1 MSLFQLFVSSFLQKI
16 FFSNKKKGASS
27 VALFFQEKIDFL
39 LSRLSTSIWGLNSVP
54 KLRSYSIFY
63 FLFSVLFFSQFTFA
77 QEQKKPKIGLV
88 LSGGGAKGFAHIGV
102 LKVLEEAGVKVDYIG
117 GTSMGAVVGGL
128 YASGYNAAQI
138 DSIFQ
143 ATDFNELINDFIPR
157 SSKNFYE
164 RRNDESYALA
174 LPFNKFK
181 IGIPEALSKG
191 MYNYNL
197 LSRITRNVRHIK
209 DFNKLP
215 TPFLCIGT
223 NIETGK
229 EVLLNKGNLAQAM
242 IASSAFPSLF
252 SPVEI
257 DGEILVDGGVVN
269 NYPIEEVRKLG
280 ADFIIGV
287 DVQHDLLDRNQLKD
301 ATKILIQITNLHSIE
316 RMKKN
321 VDNTDIYIRPD
332 ITQYSVISFD
342 KGKDIIT
349 KGEEATFAVFEQL
362 KKLVDESNPYK
373 KPELKLISDSLY
385 IKNINSTRLDNYTKE
400 YVYGKLRFKPKSKIS
415 YNDFLK
421 GINNIN
427 ATQNFSAISYS
438 FDPNEDG
445 VDLNLNLKENSTKT
459 YLKFGLH
466 YDNLFKSGVL
476 VNLTRKK
483 ALLKND
489 VASLDVILGDNIRYN
504 LDYYIE
510 NGFNLSFGFKSHYN
524 QFNRNIGKDISP
536 TTVTNQDINSINVD
550 FTDLTN
556 QVYFQSLFVQKFLIG
571 GGVELKF
578 LKIKSETLANVDP
591 IIDRSNYF
599 SVFGYMKFD
608 SFDNKYFPK
617 KGWYFTGDI
626 QSFLLSSNYT
636 GNFKPLSIAKGDFGV
651 AATLFKNTTIKLQ
664 TDAGFSFGQQSVP
677 FFNFIL
683 GGYGYNAL
691 NSFKYLYGYDYLS
704 LVANSYIKSTGTL
717 DYEFFKKN
725 HVNFSANF
733 ANIGDRIFESV
744 DWISIP
750 KYSGYAVGYG
760 LETVV
765 GPIEIKYSW
774 SPEQPKGFTWFS
786 IGFLF

>member
-1 MSLFQLFVSSFLQKI
+1 M
-16 FFSNKKKGASS
+16 FS
-27 VALFFQEKIDFL
+27 
-39 LSRLSTSIWGLNSVP
+39 
-54 KLRSYSIFY
+54 
-63 FLFSVLFFSQFTFA
+63 
-77 QEQKKPKIGLV
+77 QEQKRPKIGLV

-102 LKVLEEAGVKVDYIG
+102 LKVLEEAGVKIDYIG
-117 GTSMGAVVGGL
+117 GTSMGAVIGGL
-128 YASGYNAAQI
+128 YASGYNATQI

-143 ATDFNELINDFIPR
+143 ATNFNELINDFIPR

-164 RRNDESYALA
+164 RRNDELYALV
-174 LPFNKFK
+174 LPFNKMK

-215 TPFLCIGT
+215 IPFLCIGT
-223 NIETGK
+223 NIETGE

-257 DGEILVDGGVVN
+257 DGKILVDGGVVN

-280 ADFIIGV
+280 ADIIIGV
-287 DVQHDLLDRNQLKD
+287 DVQNDLLDRTQLKD
-301 ATKILIQITNLHSIE
+301 ATKILVQITNLQSIE
-316 RMKKN
+316 RMKRN
-321 VDNTDIYIRPD
+321 VTNTDIYIKPD
-332 ITQYSVISFD
+332 VTQYGVISFD
-342 KGKDIIT
+342 KGNEIIR
-349 KGEEATFAVFEQL
+349 KGEEATFAVYEQL
-362 KKLVDESNPYK
+362 KKIVDESNPYR
-373 KPELKLISDSLY
+373 KPKLELRSDSLQ
-385 IKNINSTRLDNYTKE
+385 IRAINSNELDNYTKE
-400 YVYGKLRFKPKSKIS
+400 YVIGKLRFKPGTKTC
-415 YNDFLK
+415 YDDLLK

-427 ATQNFSAISYS
+427 ATKNFSSISYS
-438 FDPNEDG
+438 LEANKED
-445 VDLNLNLKENSTKT
+445 VDLNINLKENATKT

-483 ALLKND
+483 TLFKND
-489 VASLDVILGDNIRYN
+489 IASLDIILGDNIRYN

-524 QFNRNIGKDISP
+524 QFNRNVAKEISSS
-536 TTVTNQDINSINVD
+536 TVNNPDINSLNVD
-550 FTDLTN
+550 FTDMTN
-556 QVYFQSLFVQKFLIG
+556 QAYFQSLFVQKFLIG
-571 GGVELKF
+571 GGVELKY

-591 IIDRSNYF
+591 IIDNSNYF
-599 SVFGYMKFD
+599 SVFGYMKYD

-617 KGWYFTGDI
+617 KGWYFTGDV
-626 QSFLLSSNYT
+626 QSYLLSSNYT
-636 GNFKPLSIAKGDFGV
+636 GDFKPYSIAKGDFGV
-651 AATLFKNTTIKLQ
+651 AATLFKNATVKFQ
-664 TDAGFSFGQQSVP
+664 TDAGFSFGQQSVA
-677 FFNFIL
+677 FFNFVL
-683 GGYGYNAL
+683 GGYGFNPL
-691 NSFKYLYGYDYLS
+691 NNFKYLYGYDYLS
-704 LVANSYIKSTGTL
+704 VAANSYIKSTGTV
-717 DYEFFKKN
+717 DYEFLKKN

-760 LETVV
+760 LETVI

>member
-1 MSLFQLFVSSFLQKI
+1 MSQFQLCVTSFLQHF
-16 FFSNKKKGASS
+16 FFSTKKKGASR
-27 VALFFQEKIDFL
+27 VALFYQEKIVVS
-39 LSRLSTSIWGLNSVP
+39 LSRLFTSIWGFRLSSKVLFP
-54 KLRSYSIFY
+54 TILVY
-63 FLFSVLFFSQFTFA
+63 LFSFIFLTQNTLA

-102 LKVLEEAGVKVDYIG
+102 LKVLEEAGVQIDYIG

-128 YASGYNAAQI
+128 YASGYNASQI

-143 ATDFNELINDFIPR
+143 ATNFDELLNDFIPR

-164 RRNDESYALA
+164 RRNEELYALV
-174 LPFNKFK
+174 LPFSKMK

-191 MYNYNL
+191 IYNYNL
-197 LSRITRNVRHIK
+197 LSRITRNSRHIR

-215 TPFLCIGT
+215 IPFLCIGT
-223 NIETGK
+223 NIETG
-229 EVLLNKGNLAQAM
+229 EQVVLNKGNLAQAM

-257 DGEILVDGGVVN
+257 DGKILIDGGVVN

-280 ADFIIGV
+280 ADIIIGV
-287 DVQHDLLDRNQLKD
+287 DVQDGLMDRTQLKD
-301 ATKILIQITNLHSIE
+301 ATKILVQITSLQSKD
-316 RMKKN
+316 RMKKSIS
-321 VDNTDIYIRPD
+321 NTDIYIKPD
-332 ITQYSVISFD
+332 ISQYGVVSFD
-342 KGKDIIT
+342 KGKEIIR
-349 KGEEATFAVFEQL
+349 KGEEAAFAVYEQI
-362 KKLVDESNPYK
+362 KKIADESNPYR
-373 KPELKLISDSLY
+373 KPKLELRSDS
-385 IKNINSTRLDNYTKE
+385 IQIRAINSNELDNYTKE
-400 YVYGKLRFKPKSKIS
+400 YVIGKLRFKPGAKTC
-415 YNDFLK
+415 YDDLLK

-427 ATQNFSAISYS
+427 ATKNFSAISYS
-438 FDPNEDG
+438 LEENKEEL
-445 VDLNLNLKENSTKT
+445 DLNISLKENPTKT

-483 ALLKND
+483 TLFKND
-489 VASLDVILGDNIRYN
+489 IASLDVILGDNIRYN

-524 QFNRNIGKDISP
+524 QFNRNVAKEISS
-536 TTVTNQDINSINVD
+536 TTFNNPDINSINVD
-550 FTDLTN
+550 FTDFTN
-556 QVYFQSLFVQKFLIG
+556 QAYFQSLFVQKFLIG

-591 IIDRSNYF
+591 IIDNSNYL
-599 SVFGYMKFD
+599 SLFGYMKFD

-626 QSFLLSSNYT
+626 QSYLLSSNYT
-636 GNFKPLSIAKGDFGV
+636 GDFKPYSIAKGDFGV
-651 AATLFKNTTIKLQ
+651 AATLFKNATIKLQ
-664 TDAGFSFGQQSVP
+664 TDAGFSFGQESVA

-683 GGYGYNAL
+683 GGYGYNPL
-691 NSFKYLYGYDYLS
+691 NNFKYLYGYDYLS
-704 LVANSYIKSTGTL
+704 LAANSYIKSTGTV
-717 DYEFFKKN
+717 DYEFYKKN

-733 ANIGDRIFESV
+733 ANIGDRIFETV

-760 LETVV
+760 LETVI

-774 SPEQPKGFTWFS
+774 SPEKPKGFTWFS

>member
-1 MSLFQLFVSSFLQKI
+1 MSPFQLSVSSSLQKI
-16 FFSNKKKGASS
+16 FFSNKIKGASK
-27 VALFFQEKIDFL
+27 VALFFDEKIDFW
-39 LSRLSTSIWGLNSVP
+39 LSRLSTSIWGINSVS
-54 KLRSYSIFY
+54 KQLLYSIGSSLISIF
-63 FLFSVLFFSQFTFA
+63 FFSTSTYA
-77 QEQKKPKIGLV
+77 QQQKKPKIGLV

-102 LKVLEEAGVKVDYIG
+102 LKVLEEAGIKIDYIG

-143 ATDFNELINDFIPR
+143 ATDFTKLINDFIPR

-164 RRNDESYALA
+164 RRNEELYAIV
-174 LPFNKFK
+174 LPFNKMK

-197 LSRITRNVRHIK
+197 LSRITRNVRHIN

-215 TPFLCIGT
+215 IPFLCIGT
-223 NIETGK
+223 NIENGK

-280 ADFIIGV
+280 ADIIIGV
-287 DVQHDLLDRNQLKD
+287 DVQHDLLDRTQLKD
-301 ATKILIQITNLHSIE
+301 ATKILIQITNLHSTE

-321 VDNTDIYIRPD
+321 VSNTDIYIRPD

-342 KGKDIIT
+342 KGKEIIT
-349 KGEEATFAVFEQL
+349 KGEEATFAVFEDL
-362 KKLVDESNPYK
+362 KKLVGESAPYK
-373 KPELKLISDSLY
+373 KPKLVLIPDSLR
-385 IKNINSTRLDNYTKE
+385 IKAIKVNPLEDYTKE
-400 YVYGKLRFKPKSKIS
+400 YVYGKLRFKPKSKID
-415 YNDFLK
+415 YDDFLT
-421 GINNIN
+421 GINNMN

-438 FDPNEDG
+438 FEPNKDG
-445 VDLNLNLKENSTKT
+445 VDLNLNLKENSTRT

-476 VNLTRKK
+476 LNLTRKK

-489 VASLDVILGDNIRYN
+489 IASLDIVLGDNFRYN

-510 NGFNLSFGFKSHYN
+510 NGFNLSFGFKSHYI
-524 QFNRNIGKDISP
+524 QFNRNIAAGISP
-536 TTVTNQDINSINVD
+536 TIVNNSDVNNINVD
-550 FTDLTN
+550 YSDQTN
-556 QVYFQSLFVQKFLIG
+556 QIYFQSLFVQKFLIG
-571 GGVELKF
+571 GGLELKY
-578 LKIKSETLANVDP
+578 LKIKSGTLANVDP
-591 IIDRSNYF
+591 IIDRSSYT
-599 SVFGYMKFD
+599 SLFGYLKFD

-626 QSFLLSSNYT
+626 QSFLFSSNYT
-636 GNFKPLSIAKGDFGV
+636 GDFKPFSIAKGDFGV
-651 AATLFKNTTIKLQ
+651 AATLFKNATVKIQ
-664 TDAGFSFGQQSVP
+664 TDAGFSFGQESVP

-683 GGYGYNAL
+683 GGYGYNTI
-691 NSFKYLYGYDYLS
+691 NGFKYLYGYDYMS
-704 LVANSYIKSTGTL
+704 VVANSYIKSTATL
-717 DYEFFKKN
+717 DYEFYKKN
-725 HVNFSANF
+725 HINFSANF
-733 ANIGDRIFESV
+733 ANIGNRIFESV

-760 LETVV
+760 LETVI
-765 GPIEIKYSW
+765 GPIEVKYSW

>member
-1 MSLFQLFVSSFLQKI
+1 MKKIALLFIVFISLAV
-16 FFSNKKKGASS
+16 FS
-27 VALFFQEKIDFL
+27 
-39 LSRLSTSIWGLNSVP
+39 
-54 KLRSYSIFY
+54 
-63 FLFSVLFFSQFTFA
+63 
-77 QEQKKPKIGLV
+77 QEQKRPKIGLV

-102 LKVLEEAGVKVDYIG
+102 LKVLEEAGVKIDYIG
-117 GTSMGAVVGGL
+117 GTSMGAVIGGL
-128 YASGYNAAQI
+128 YATGYNASQI
-138 DSIFQ
+138 DSIFK
-143 ATDFNELINDFIPR
+143 ATNFNELINDFIPR

-164 RRNDESYALA
+164 RRNDELYALI
-174 LPFNKFK
+174 LPFNKMK

-197 LSRITRNVRHIK
+197 LSTITRNVRHIR
-209 DFNKLP
+209 DFNQLP
-215 TPFLCIGT
+215 IPFLCIGT
-223 NIETGK
+223 NIETGE

-257 DGEILVDGGVVN
+257 DGKILVDGGVVN

-280 ADFIIGV
+280 ADIIIGV
-287 DVQHDLLDRNQLKD
+287 DVQNDLYDRTQLRD
-301 ATKILIQITNLHSIE
+301 ATKILVQITNLQSIE
-316 RMKKN
+316 RMRKN
-321 VDNTDIYIRPD
+321 VTNTDIYIKPD
-332 ITQYSVISFD
+332 VTQYGVISFD
-342 KGKDIIT
+342 KGNEIIR
-349 KGEEATFAVFEQL
+349 KGEEATFAVYEQI
-362 KKLVDESNPYK
+362 KNIVDESNPYR
-373 KPELKLISDSLY
+373 KPKLELGSDS
-385 IKNINSTRLDNYTKE
+385 IQIRAINSNELDNYTKE
-400 YVYGKLRFKPKSKIS
+400 YVIGKLRFKPGTKTG
-415 YNDFLK
+415 YDNLLK

-427 ATQNFSAISYS
+427 ATKNFSAISYS
-438 FDPNEDG
+438 LEANKED
-445 VDLNLNLKENSTKT
+445 VDLHINLKENLTKT

-483 ALLKND
+483 TLFKND
-489 VASLDVILGDNIRYN
+489 IASLDIILGDNVRYN

-524 QFNRNIGKDISP
+524 QFNRNVAKEISS
-536 TTVTNQDINSINVD
+536 TTFNNPDINSINVD
-550 FTDLTN
+550 FTDFTN
-556 QVYFQSLFVQKFLIG
+556 QAYFQSLFVQKFLIG

-591 IIDRSNYF
+591 IIDNSNYL
-599 SVFGYMKFD
+599 SLFGYMKYD

-626 QSFLLSSNYT
+626 QSYLLSSNYT
-636 GNFKPLSIAKGDFGV
+636 GDFKPYSIAKGDFGV
-651 AATLFKNTTIKLQ
+651 AATLFKNATIKLQ
-664 TDAGFSFGQQSVP
+664 TDAGFSFGQQSVA

-683 GGYGYNAL
+683 GGYGYNPL
-691 NSFKYLYGYDYLS
+691 NNFKYLYGYDYLS
-704 LVANSYIKSTGTL
+704 LAANSYIKSTGTV
-717 DYEFFKKN
+717 DYEFYKKN
-725 HVNFSANF
+725 HINFSANF
-733 ANIGDRIFESV
+733 ANIGDRIFETV

-760 LETVV
+760 LETVI